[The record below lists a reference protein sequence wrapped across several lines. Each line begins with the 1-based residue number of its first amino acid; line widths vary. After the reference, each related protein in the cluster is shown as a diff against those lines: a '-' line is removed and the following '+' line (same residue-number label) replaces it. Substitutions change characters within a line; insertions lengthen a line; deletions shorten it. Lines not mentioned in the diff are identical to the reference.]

1 MPAFSFLLFLFALTF
16 NCETLKASDL
26 KEEANIE
33 SINLTLKHAQG
44 TITCSDYKNLKQDI
58 AKDIAAYKTGRSFG
72 EPEKNDIKNPSF
84 IIFDMKSWTISV
96 CDKGKVVTAT
106 LDSKRTEE
114 SQIELGN
121 PYLADMNNDG
131 KTEFIIGDLQC
142 VEGPCI
148 GNYYL
153 MQIDGSSIKKLNV
166 IHTTFHSLKDTGK
179 EKILELKKLC
189 FTHEFGIGIEWFTV
203 GTFEKNRILTEL
215 PYTEIKIKYPSLIKD
230 FEASLKSQAENL
242 KNFPTDKMNET
253 YAAVSNLLLRAY
265 NGEPAKKLH
274 SELDALIKPFEKT
287 GGLPIYCDPK
297 ALISMIT
304 K

>member
-16 NCETLKASDL
+16 SCENLKANDL

-33 SINLTLKHAQG
+33 SVNTILKPARS
-44 TITCSDYKNLKQDI
+44 TITCADYKNLKQDI

-72 EPEKNDIKNPSF
+72 EPEKNNIKDPSF
-84 IIFDMKSWTISV
+84 VIFDMKSWTISV

-114 SQIELGN
+114 SHIELGN
-121 PYLADMNNDG
+121 PYLIDMNRDG

-153 MQIDGSSIKKLNV
+153 MQIDGTSIKKLNV
-166 IHTTFHSLKDTGK
+166 IHTTFHSLKDSGN
-179 EKILELKKLC
+179 EKVLELKKLC
-189 FTHEFGIGIEWFTV
+189 FTHEFGIGFEWFTV
-203 GTFEKNRILTEL
+203 GTFEKNGILTEL
-215 PYTEIKIKYPSLIKD
+215 PYTEIKTKYSGLIKD
-230 FEASLKSQAENL
+230 FEASLKSQADNL
-242 KNFPTDKMNET
+242 KNFPPDKMNET
-253 YAAVSNLLLRAY
+253 YAGISNLLLRAY
-265 NGEPAKKLH
+265 KGESTKKLH
-274 SELDALIKPFEKT
+274 SELDTLTKPFEKT
-287 GGLPIYCDPK
+287 GGLPIYCDPR
-297 ALISMIT
+297 ALISVIT